1 MPVVK
6 ASIPETSI
14 PPPAKPL
21 LMNAYESFIGS
32 GMLVKVAV
40 PSPDPIPVAINKVP
54 TVFVVEPMV
63 VHTVVPRVVIL

>member
-1 MPVVK
+1 
-6 ASIPETSI
+6 
-14 PPPAKPL
+14 
-21 LMNAYESFIGS
+21 MNEYESFIGS

-63 VHTVVPRVVIL
+63 VHTVFPRVVIL